1 MANPE
6 EETNESCGCWI
17 LLLVIGGGWYFFQDD
32 EPDPYPPYRPPVRV
46 ERREP
51 IQPRRVVFTEPEQ
64 ALPQSG
70 VMSRNYTEGLAPF
83 EVVTRAGS
91 GHYYV
96 KFVKAGEKRAVA
108 TMFVRGGSRAEIQ
121 LPLGNYEL
129 RYAAGERWYGTTHLF
144 GPDTAFS
151 EAKSNFR
158 LSDEGDR
165 YTGYTVELYLQV
177 GGNLRTERIAPED
190 F

>member
-1 MANPE
+1 
-6 EETNESCGCWI
+6 
-17 LLLVIGGGWYFFQDD
+17 
-32 EPDPYPPYRPPVRV
+32 
-46 ERREP
+46 
-51 IQPRRVVFTEPEQ
+51 
-64 ALPQSG
+64 
-70 VMSRNYTEGLAPF
+70 MSRDYSEGVAPF

-96 KFVKAGEKRAVA
+96 KFAKPGEKRAVA
-108 TMFVRGGSRAEIQ
+108 TMFVRGGSRAEIK